1 MKTVDSSNSY
11 SLWNNID
18 YTGSGAEMIVVGS
31 STDQK
36 IYIYGRRTGATFSPC
51 VGIIKTDKNEH
62 CGLYSVRATDMGPDT
77 VSFDPIEVYNLVDT
91 FIPDDTKKR
100 VKINDLKFYIS
111 GDGEKTEHKVTLV
124 FTLALMPRI

>member
-1 MKTVDSSNSY
+1 VDPANFY

-18 YTGSGAEMIVVGS
+18 YTGSGAEMIVVGFGA
-31 STDQK
+31 DQK
-36 IYIYGRRTGATFSPC
+36 IYVYGRRNGANLSPC
-51 VGIIKTDKNEH
+51 TGTFKTEPKEH
-62 CGLYSVRATDMGPDT
+62 CGLYSVTAKDIGTNT
-77 VSFDPIEVYNLVDT
+77 VSFDATNAYNLVDT
-91 FIPDDTKKR
+91 FVPDDTKKR